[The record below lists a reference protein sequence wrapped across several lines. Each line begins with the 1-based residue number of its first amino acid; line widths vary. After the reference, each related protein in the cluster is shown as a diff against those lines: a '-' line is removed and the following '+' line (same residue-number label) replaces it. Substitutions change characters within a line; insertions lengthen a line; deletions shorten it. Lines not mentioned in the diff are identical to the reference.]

1 MRNQSSPFA
10 TSDLHLAAF
19 LLAQGCTLSNPRLIS
34 PRRIEFVFVDAAR
47 CESLALDFVSGR
59 GIIEARRFLDAQGQA
74 RDIRDLTL
82 GTKERPKT
90 GFTDGL

>member
-1 MRNQSSPFA
+1 MSIQRPFA

-19 LLAQGCTLSNPRLIS
+19 LLAHGCTLSTPRLIS
-34 PRRIEFVFVDAAR
+34 PRRIEFAFADAER

-59 GIIEARRFLDAQGQA
+59 GIIEARKFLDAQGQA

-82 GTKERPKT
+82 GTKEQPKT
-90 GFTDGL
+90 GAKP